1 MIRNR
6 IIHLPGIFRTLL
18 ICLAILIVFALATLR
33 LIERVERDEHGRQV
47 KVEQRR
53 TGIIQHDSWN
63 PSEED

>member
-1 MIRNR
+1 MIKRAFFISLVMLVLV
-6 IIHLPGIFRTLL
+6 IIVI
-18 ICLAILIVFALATLR
+18 LATLR

-53 TGIIQHDSWN
+53 TGIIQHDSWK